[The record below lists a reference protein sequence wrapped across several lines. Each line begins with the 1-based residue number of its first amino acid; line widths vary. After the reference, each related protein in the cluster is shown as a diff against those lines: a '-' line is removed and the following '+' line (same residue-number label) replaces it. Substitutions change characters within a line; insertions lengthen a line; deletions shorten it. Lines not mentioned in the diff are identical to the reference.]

1 MNNSGNA
8 SWSPGRPVRA
18 GLLLLSGLVATSGAA
33 SATSIEDSIRTAL
46 ATNPE
51 VGVVAAD
58 REAIDQEL
66 RQARAEYLPS
76 IDVRGA
82 AGPEYTDSPATRN
95 RRGRGND
102 AGDSQTLLRLESQL
116 TLTQMLF
123 DGFATQSEVQRQTAR
138 IDSAAYRVQETAEFI
153 ALDAVEAHL
162 DVLRNQAL
170 VELARENVAQH
181 QRILGQVALLERQ
194 GAGSIGD
201 VRQAESRLAE
211 AQSSLALATGNLR
224 DAIAFYQAIV
234 GDQPANLEDALPPVA
249 ALPES
254 EEASAAVASV
264 TSPTVL
270 IANAD
275 IDVAKAEL
283 RGARAGY
290 YPNLDLELG
299 ASAGEDLDGVE
310 GSDVSAQALVVLRYN
325 LFRGGADI
333 AREREGFARVR
344 EAREALR
351 VAQREAEEEA
361 RVAFNA
367 LITARARVAALARGV
382 EAQRAT
388 RDIYAQQ
395 FDLGQRGLLD
405 LLDAENEL
413 FIDRSNLVTASFT
426 EEFAVYR
433 VLAVIGTLLDT
444 LEIDR
449 PMQAINIY
457 RNRREPVRGTVTL
470 GAPDQ
475 LAR

>member
-1 MNNSGNA
+1 MANCGGAWWLLCSRVPMG
-8 SWSPGRPVRA
+8 P
-18 GLLLLSGLVATSGAA
+18 LLLYGLIAGSDGARATSV
-33 SATSIEDSIRTAL
+33 EDSIQAAL

-82 AGPEYTDSPATRN
+82 AGPEYSDNPATRD
-95 RRGRGND
+95 RPDRGKN
-102 AGDSQTLLRLESQL
+102 AGGSQTLLRAESQL

-162 DVLRNQAL
+162 DVLRNDEL
-170 VELARENVAQH
+170 VVLARENVEQH
-181 QRILGQVALLERQ
+181 QRILGQVSQLERQ

-211 AQSSLALATGNLR
+211 TQSSLAVATGNLR
-224 DAIAFYQAIV
+224 DARAFYRAVV
-234 GDQPANLEDALPPVA
+234 GAPPEDLLAAPVLVS

-254 EEASAAVASV
+254 EEASAAAAAV

-270 IANAD
+270 VANAD
-275 IDVAKAEL
+275 IDVAEAEL

-299 ASAGEDLDGVE
+299 AAAGDSLDGVE
-310 GSDVSAQALVVLRYN
+310 GRDISAQALVVLRYN
-325 LFRGGADI
+325 LFRGGGDI
-333 AREREGFARVR
+333 AREREAFARIK
-344 EAREALR
+344 EARAALR
-351 VAQREAEEEA
+351 VAQRDAEEDA

-367 LITARARVAALARGV
+367 LTTTRARLAALSQGV

-413 FIDRSNLVTASFT
+413 FIDRSNLVTATYT
-426 EEFAVYR
+426 ETFAVYR
-433 VLAVIGTLLDT
+433 VLGVIGTLLET
-444 LEIDR
+444 LSIDR
-449 PMQAINIY
+449 PKQAISIY
-457 RNRREPVRGTVTL
+457 REPGDPIRAPVTL
-470 GAPDQ
+470 GVPD
-475 LAR
+475 

>member
-426 EEFAVYR
+426 EELRAF
-433 VLAVIGTLLDT
+433 G
-444 LEIDR
+444 
-449 PMQAINIY
+449 
-457 RNRREPVRGTVTL
+457 
-470 GAPDQ
+470 
-475 LAR
+475 